1 MDSLR
6 HQEANTKM
14 YVEDLMAG
22 KKKKKHTNIQ
32 LKCTTSLKS
41 FTKAKTTSC
50 EHSRRKCQKHN
61 ATGNLHYYPRRRGL
75 QPAALLLVRLH
86 LPACPGS
93 CGFATA

>member
-22 KKKKKHTNIQ
+22 KKKKKKHTNIQ

-61 ATGNLHYYPRRRGL
+61 LHYYPRGVVSNLR
-75 QPAALLLVRLH
+75 ALLLVRLH